1 MKKSIQ
7 DNNLDNLDN
16 LDISSKNEFENTNIK
31 TTNINILLNRVRLDK
46 KKTVKKRFIFSVI
59 LIAAVSSLAF
69 YFIV

>member
-7 DNNLDNLDN
+7 DNNLNN
-16 LDISSKNEFENTNIK
+16 LDISSNNEFENTNIK

-46 KKTVKKRFIFSVI
+46 KKTLKKRFIFSII
-59 LIAAVSSLAF
+59 LIAVVSSLAF

>member
-7 DNNLDNLDN
+7 ENNLDN

-46 KKTVKKRFIFSVI
+46 KRTVKKRFIFSII
-59 LIAAVSSLAF
+59 LIAVVSSLAF
-69 YFIV
+69 YFTV

>member
-1 MKKSIQ
+1 VKKSIQ
-7 DNNLDNLDN
+7 DNNLDNF
-16 LDISSKNEFENTNIK
+16 DISSKNEFENTNIK

-46 KKTVKKRFIFSVI
+46 KRTIKKRFIFSII

>member
-7 DNNLDNLDN
+7 DNNLDN

-31 TTNINILLNRVRLDK
+31 TTDINILLNRVRLDK
-46 KKTVKKRFIFSVI
+46 KRTIKKRFIFSII